1 MIFPLQCCRTPYWYA
16 CTFVRCNNRP
26 KDLSIYVSVYL
37 LARDAQQTLEDASKL
52 VVEDG
57 VDDGV
62 EEAVDVAEPDEEG
75 EEKRVEAAD
84 DGHVEQIVTDARGVD
99 DVEREERN
107 PAEQKHAC
115 NRPTG
120 GALSYY
126 KRFNEALQRFI
137 EALQSFA
144 AACKWAWQDYKM
156 ASENRCVLFILLQ
169 NWLDY
174 INLAYLAVLLTKEC
188 IIELI
193 LLSFRE
199 KLNLFTKLVYKQ
211 IGEALQSVL

>member
-126 KRFNEALQRFI
+126 KRFNEALQ
-137 EALQSFA
+137 SFA
-144 AACKWAWQDYKM
+144 AACKWAWHYKM

-174 INLAYLAVLLTKEC
+174 INFAYLLAVLLTKEC

-193 LLSFRE
+193 LVYFR
-199 KLNLFTKLVYKQ
+199 KTTKLVYKQ
-211 IGEALQSVL
+211 ISAALQSVK